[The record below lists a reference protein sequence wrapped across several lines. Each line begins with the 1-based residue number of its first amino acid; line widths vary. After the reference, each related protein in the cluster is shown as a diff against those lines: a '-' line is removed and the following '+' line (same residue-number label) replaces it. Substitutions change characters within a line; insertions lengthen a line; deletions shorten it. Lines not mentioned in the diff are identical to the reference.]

1 MSGLT
6 FINDSPGDKRQA
18 AKYGYSQAVVIGST
32 VKCSGQ
38 GGWDDDYNLEADN
51 ADLQVANAFKN
62 VERVLASAGVENGW
76 DAVYLMRT
84 YHVGLE
90 KTMKQV
96 VETLKAKAPHK
107 PLWTLL
113 TVPVL
118 AEEAMLIEIEVEA
131 YKPESAKAP

>member
-6 FINDSPGDKRQA
+6 FIKDSPGDKRQA
-18 AKYGYSQAVVIGST
+18 AKYGYSQAVVIGSI

-38 GGWDDDYNLEADN
+38 GGWDEDYKLEADN

-76 DAVYLMRT
+76 DAVYLVRT

-90 KTMKQV
+90 KTIQQYL
-96 VETLKAKAPHK
+96 ETIKVKAPHQ

-113 TVPVL
+113 TVPEL
-118 AEEAMLIEIEVEA
+118 GEKEMLIEIEVEA
-131 YKPESAKAP
+131 YKPEGAKTA